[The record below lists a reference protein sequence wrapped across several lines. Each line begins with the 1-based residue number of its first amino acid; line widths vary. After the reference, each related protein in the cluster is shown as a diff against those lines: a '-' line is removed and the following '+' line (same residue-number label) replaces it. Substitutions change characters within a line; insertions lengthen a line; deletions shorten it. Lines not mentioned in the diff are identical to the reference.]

1 MVVENGSIV
10 ARHFERVLIEQAGQ
24 FPAELA
30 YIQIRSQKG
39 TLNFPLE
46 EFMCSTNLLPLSVR
60 HAFVQRAS

>member
-1 MVVENGSIV
+1 MIENKRDRATNGCS
-10 ARHFERVLIEQAGQ
+10 LQ